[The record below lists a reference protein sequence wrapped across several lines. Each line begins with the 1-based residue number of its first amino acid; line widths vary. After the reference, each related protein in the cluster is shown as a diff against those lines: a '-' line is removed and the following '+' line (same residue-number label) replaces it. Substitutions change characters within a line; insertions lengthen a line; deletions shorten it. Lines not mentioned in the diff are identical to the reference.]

1 MPIHQLLVHADDDN
15 ILGGSVRTIKNNILG
30 GSVRTIKN
38 TETLIVTGKGLD

>member
-15 ILGGSVRTIKNNILG
+15 ILGGSVRTIKN
-30 GSVRTIKN
+30 